1 MLQPTV
7 RRTWA
12 PKGET
17 PIQRQWE
24 RHDRLSVIS
33 AITLAPR
40 RRRLGLYWRI
50 QDRNICG
57 EDVVGFLRLIRRSL
71 RRRILVILD
80 RGKVHKAAVVRN
92 YVQRHAYNI
101 HLEEL
106 PGYAPQLNPTEQVW
120 NHTKYADMPN
130 LAPDDLEELQ
140 SLVRSSL
147 SDTRGQSGLLHSFF
161 HLAGLPP

>member
-12 PKGET
+12 PKGKT

-40 RRRLGLYWRI
+40 RRRLGLYWQI
-50 QDRNICG
+50 EDHNICG
-57 EDVVGFLRLIRRSL
+57 DDVVTFLRLVRRSL
-71 RRRILVILD
+71 RRKVVVILD
-80 RGKVHKAAVVRN
+80 RGKVHRAAVVRD
-92 YVQRHAYNI
+92 YVERHCDNI

-106 PGYAPQLNPTEQVW
+106 PAYAPQLNPTEQVW
-120 NHTKYADMPN
+120 NHAKYADLPN
-130 LAPDDLEELQ
+130 LAPDDLEELDL
-140 SLVRSSL
+140 LVRSSMRN
-147 SDTRGQSGLLHSFF
+147 TRGQSGLLRSFF
-161 HLAGLPP
+161 DLAGLPP

>member
-1 MLQPTV
+1 MLQPVV

-12 PKGET
+12 PKGKT

-33 AITLAPR
+33 AITLAPQ

-50 QDRNICG
+50 QDHNVHG
-57 EDVVGFLRLIRRSL
+57 EDVVGFLRLVRRSL
-71 RRRILVILD
+71 RRKVVVVLD

-92 YVQRHAYNI
+92 YVQRHAHNI

-106 PGYAPQLNPTEQVW
+106 PTYAPELNPTEQVW
-120 NHTKYADMPN
+120 NHTKYADLPN
-130 LAPDDLEELQ
+130 LAPDDLQELD

-147 SDTRGQSGLLHSFF
+147 SSTRGQSWLLHSFF
-161 HLAGLPP
+161 DLAGLPI

>member
-1 MLQPTV
+1 MLQPVV

-17 PIQRQWE
+17 PIQPQWE

-33 AITLAPR
+33 AVTLAPH

-50 QDRNICG
+50 QDHNICG

-71 RRRILVILD
+71 RRKVVVILD
-80 RGKVHKAAVVRN
+80 RWSVHKATVVGK
-92 YVQRHAYNI
+92 YVQRHCHNI

-106 PGYAPQLNPTEQVW
+106 PAYAPELNPVEQVW
-120 NHTKYADMPN
+120 NHTKYADLPN
-130 LAPDDLEELQ
+130 LAPDDLEELDW
-140 SLVRSSL
+140 LVNSSITN
-147 SDTRGQSGLLHSFF
+147 TRGQSHLLRSFF
-161 HLAGLPP
+161 RTAKLQL

>member
-1 MLQPTV
+1 MLQPVV

-17 PIQRQWE
+17 PIQDQWQ

-33 AITLAPR
+33 AISVAPQ

-50 QDRNICG
+50 EDHNICG
-57 EDVVGFLRLIRRSL
+57 EDVVSFLRLIRRSL
-71 RRRILVILD
+71 RRKIVVILD
-80 RGKVHKAAVVRN
+80 RSNVHRAAIVRN
-92 YVQRHAYNI
+92 YVQRHCHNI

-106 PGYAPQLNPTEQVW
+106 PAYAPQLNPTEQVW
-120 NHTKYADMPN
+120 NHAKYADMPN
-130 LAPDDLEELQ
+130 LAPHDLEELD

-147 SDTRGQSGLLHSFF
+147 SSTRGQSRLLRSFF
-161 HLAGLPP
+161 DLAGLPP